1 MTETKHT
8 DGAVKAAVEVI
19 RELRLLVPSGDINA
33 PKGTLAIQGTEI
45 DLKDIA
51 AIIDQE
57 TAAPDLLQ
65 LFAERDR
72 LRAEKAELVE
82 ALACLD
88 RIAALIS
95 DDRHQNL
102 VTSDNDWSE
111 LYSARVK
118 ARAALNKVEPTPEK
132 GDCRDG

>member
-1 MTETKHT
+1 MSKHT
-8 DGAVKAAVEVI
+8 DGAMKAAVEVI
-19 RELRLLVPSGDINA
+19 RELRLLVPSGNINA

-72 LRAEKAELVE
+72 LRAEKVELVE
-82 ALACLD
+82 ALREARVRLGFPVGVQPTD
-88 RIAALIS
+88 FFSIDYHSVADTVGIIDAALAKAETDIEVN
-95 DDRHQNL
+95 DD
-102 VTSDNDWSE
+102 
-111 LYSARVK
+111 
-118 ARAALNKVEPTPEK
+118 K
-132 GDCRDG
+132 G